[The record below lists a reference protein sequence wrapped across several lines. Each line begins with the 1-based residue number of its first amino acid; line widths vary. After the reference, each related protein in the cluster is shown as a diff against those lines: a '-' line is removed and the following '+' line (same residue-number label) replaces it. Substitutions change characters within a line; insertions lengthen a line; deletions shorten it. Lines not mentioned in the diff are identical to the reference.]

1 MIASPAVSYPAA
13 PLTPG
18 MIFAHFKGVAK
29 SILSQRWKYTAT
41 ETPSLC
47 GRAEFLKC
55 VRVNVLFTNVISV
68 DQTQHRVRP

>member
-13 PLTPG
+13 PLTPE

-41 ETPSLC
+41 EYTFAVWE
-47 GRAEFLKC
+47 GRIFETFAC
-55 VRVNVLFTNVISV
+55 
-68 DQTQHRVRP
+68 